1 MSSFFVIATVD
12 NVQVFRVLLAW
23 STQDADLRA
32 RYLWRDQVISSLEIL
47 EPLDIVV
54 PDDFEP

>member
-1 MSSFFVIATVD
+1 MQSFFVVATVD
-12 NVQVFRVLLAW
+12 NAQIMRVILGW
-23 STQDADLRA
+23 SVPDVELRA